1 MEAPEHTLMKH
12 DRHGHEISTDS
23 EQVALDLDR
32 FAADFLAARDGAARI
47 ADVARANPDCAL
59 AQAYA
64 AAMALYSQSR
74 AEIERTAVP
83 LLERASA
90 LRAGITARESLL
102 VDALLAWVRDDVQG
116 ALSLYERIAD
126 DWPRDVVAAKLAEFL
141 FYVAPD
147 YRRHLRFMERI
158 AAANADQPA
167 FLAMHALALELNRED
182 ERAEATAHRAIELEL
197 RTPWAHHALAHL
209 LLNQRRI
216 AEGIALLRELA
227 PTWEGNTNAT
237 RCHNS
242 WHLALLHLA
251 DDDVASALRI
261 YRERIAGFE
270 PDSVLEHVDAIS
282 LLWRVE
288 LAGHRRD
295 AEWQALAPH
304 LVERAREQFFPFL
317 NAHYVYAL
325 TRAGWTEVVDDAL
338 ARLRAYAFRQTGAGA
353 RVFRDVGLP
362 LVNAC
367 TAFAAG
373 EAARCT
379 VLLEPILPEIAC
391 VGGSDAQNDL
401 FRQTYVVALLDSGR
415 QSEARRRLTA
425 RLAGHQPTAVE
436 QGWLA
441 RA

>member
-1 MEAPEHTLMKH
+1 MTH
-12 DRHGHEISTDS
+12 DRNGHEISNAGADLAR
-23 EQVALDLDR
+23 ELDE
-32 FAADFLAARDGAARI
+32 FATEFLAARDGAARI
-47 ADVARANPDCAL
+47 FDLARDHPGCAL

-64 AAMALYSQSR
+64 AAMTLYSQSR
-74 AEIERTAVP
+74 AEIDRTARP

-90 LRAGITARESLL
+90 LSAGLTARESLL
-102 VDALLAWVRDDVQG
+102 VDALLAWVRDDVQTAI
-116 ALSLYERIAD
+116 ALHERIAA
-126 DWPRDVVAAKLAEFL
+126 DWPRDLVAAKLAEFL

-158 AAANADQPA
+158 AAANADEPA
-167 FLAMHALALELNRED
+167 FLAMHAFALELCRED
-182 ERAEATAHRAIELEL
+182 ERAEATARRAIELEK

-216 AEGIALLRELA
+216 EEGTALLRELA
-227 PTWEGNTNAT
+227 PTWDGNTNAT
-237 RCHNS
+237 RCHNW
-242 WHLALLHLA
+242 WHVALLHLA
-251 DDDVASALRI
+251 EDDVEGALRI
-261 YRERIAGFE
+261 YRDRVAGHE
-270 PDSVLEHVDAIS
+270 PESVLEHVDAIS
-282 LLWRVE
+282 LLWRIE

-295 AEWQALAPH
+295 DEWRALAPH
-304 LVERAREQFFPFL
+304 LVERAQEQIFPFL

-325 TRAGWTEVVDDAL
+325 TRAGWTDAVDEAL

-367 TAFAAG
+367 AAYAAG

-415 QSEARRRLTA
+415 QAEARRRLNA
-425 RLAGHQPTAVE
+425 RLAGHTPTPVE
-436 QGWLA
+436 QVWLA

>member
-1 MEAPEHTLMKH
+1 MKH
-12 DRHGHEISTDS
+12 DHHGHEISTDS

-32 FAADFLAARDGAARI
+32 FAKDFLAARNEAGRI
-47 ADVARANPDCAL
+47 VELANANPECAL

-64 AAMALYSQSR
+64 AAMTLYSQSR
-74 AEIERTAVP
+74 AEIERTALP
-83 LLERASA
+83 LLERAKA
-90 LRAGITARESLL
+90 LRAGISARESLL
-102 VDALLAWVRDDVQG
+102 VDALLAWVRNDVHTAI
-116 ALSLYERIAD
+116 ALHERIAT
-126 DWPRDVVAAKLAEFL
+126 DWPRDLVAAKLAEFL
-141 FYVAPD
+141 FYEAPD

-158 AAANADQPA
+158 AAANADEPA
-167 FLAMHALALELNRED
+167 FLAMHAFALELCREY
-182 ERAEATAHRAIELEL
+182 ERAERTARRAVELEL
-197 RTPWAHHALAHL
+197 RTPWAHHALAHV

-216 AEGIALLRELA
+216 TEGIALLRELA
-227 PTWEGNTNAT
+227 PTWDGNTNAT
-237 RCHNS
+237 RSHNS

-251 DDDVASALRI
+251 DDDVESALSI

-270 PDSVLEHVDAIS
+270 PDSVLEHTDAIS

-288 LAGHRRD
+288 LAGYRRD
-295 AEWQALAPH
+295 AEWRELAPH
-304 LVERAREQFFPFL
+304 LVERAQEQIFPFL

-325 TRAGWTEVVDDAL
+325 TRAGWSDVVDDAL
-338 ARLRAYAFRQTGAGA
+338 ARLRAHAFRQTGAAA

-367 TAFAAG
+367 AAFAAG

-401 FRQTYVVALLDSGR
+401 FRQTYVVALLDAGR
-415 QSEARRRLTA
+415 QGEARRRLNA

>member
-1 MEAPEHTLMKH
+1 MKH

-23 EQVALDLDR
+23 QQVASDLDR
-32 FAADFLAARDGAARI
+32 FAIDFLAARNDCARI
-47 ADVARANPDCAL
+47 ADVARDNPDCAI

-64 AAMALYSQSR
+64 AAMVLYSQSR
-74 AEIERTAVP
+74 AEIDRHAVP
-83 LLERASA
+83 LLERASE
-90 LRAGITARESLL
+90 LRDGVTARESLL
-102 VDALLAWVRDDVQG
+102 VDALLAWVRNDMPA
-116 ALSLYERIAD
+116 ALALHERIAA
-126 DWPRDVVAAKLAEFL
+126 DWPRDLVAAKLTEFL

-158 AAANADQPA
+158 AAANAGEPA
-167 FLAMHALALELNRED
+167 FLAMHAFALELCRED
-182 ERAEATAHRAIELEL
+182 ERAEATARRAIELDV

-216 AEGIALLRELA
+216 GEGIALLRELA
-227 PTWEGNTNAT
+227 PTWDGNTNAT
-237 RCHNS
+237 RAHNS

-251 DDDVASALRI
+251 EDDDASALRI
-261 YRERIAGFE
+261 YRERIAGIE

-288 LAGHRRD
+288 LSGRRCED
-295 AEWQALAPH
+295 EWRSLAPH
-304 LVERAREQFFPFL
+304 LVERAREQLFPFL
-317 NAHYVYAL
+317 NAHYLYAL
-325 TRAGWTEVVDDAL
+325 TRAGWTDVVDDAL
-338 ARLRAYAFRQTGAGA
+338 ARLRAYAFRQTGAAA

-367 TAFAAG
+367 VAFAAG

-401 FRQTYVVALLDSGR
+401 FRQTYVVALLDAGR
-415 QSEARRRLTA
+415 QAEARRRLNA
-425 RLAGHQPTAVE
+425 RLAGHTPTAYE

>member
-1 MEAPEHTLMKH
+1 MLH

-23 EQVALDLDR
+23 ADLARDLDA
-32 FAADFLAARDGAARI
+32 FATEFLAARDGAARI
-47 ADVARANPDCAL
+47 FDIAREHPDCAL
-59 AQAYA
+59 AQTYA
-64 AAMALYSQSR
+64 AAMTLYSQSR
-74 AEIERTAVP
+74 AEIDRTARP
-83 LLERASA
+83 LLERASE

-102 VDALLAWVRDDVQG
+102 VDALLAWVRDDLQT
-116 ALSLYERIAD
+116 ALALYERVAA
-126 DWPRDVVAAKLAEFL
+126 DWPRDLVAAKLAEFL

-158 AAANADQPA
+158 AAVNAGEPA
-167 FLAMHALALELNRED
+167 FLAMHAFALELCRED
-182 ERAEATAHRAIELEL
+182 ERAEATARRAVEIEQ

-209 LLNQRRI
+209 MLNQRRI
-216 AEGIALLRELA
+216 DEGLGLLRELA

-237 RCHNS
+237 RCHNW
-242 WHLALLHLA
+242 WHVALLHLA
-251 DDDVASALRI
+251 ADDVDSALRI
-261 YRERIAGFE
+261 YRERVAGRE

-282 LLWRVE
+282 LLWHVE

-304 LVERAREQFFPFL
+304 LVDRSQEQIFPFL

-325 TRAGWTEVVDDAL
+325 TRAGWTDAVEESL
-338 ARLRAYAFRQTGAGA
+338 ARLRAYAFGQTGAAA
-353 RVFRDVGLP
+353 RVFRDVGVP

-367 TAFAAG
+367 AAFAAG

-415 QSEARRRLTA
+415 QAEARRRLNA
-425 RLAGHQPTAVE
+425 RLAGHTPTPVE
-436 QGWLA
+436 QVWLA